1 MEKRFFRLDTD
12 VYVVGRWHLGELASH
27 SGQELEDVWQFSR
40 GRPVVFR
47 EQLFVSVERP
57 GRPLDFDTAGV
68 GQVPVVNAPVA
79 SVFRELASN
88 DVQLFPINVEGQT
101 EPYFLVNVART
112 VRCIDDKA
120 SSEVQIYREE
130 DGRPDRVGQYRS
142 VIGLRIDKSKVGDA
156 RVFRLWGW
164 FPPVI
169 IDGELKAALEE
180 IGGVGGHF
188 DEV

>member
-1 MEKRFFRLDTD
+1 MEKRFFRLTTD
-12 VYVVGRWHLGELASH
+12 VYVAGRWYLGELASD
-27 SGQELEDVWQFSR
+27 SGQELEDVWQFSH
-40 GRPVVFR
+40 GRPVDVR
-47 EQLFVSVERP
+47 ERLFVPVERP

-68 GQVPVVNAPVA
+68 GQAPVVNAPVA

-88 DVQLFPINVEGQT
+88 DVQLFPIKIEGQP

-120 SSEVQIYREE
+120 SLEVQIYREE
-130 DGRPDRVGQYRS
+130 DGRPDRIGEYHS
-142 VIGLRIDKSKVGDA
+142 VIGLRIDKSKAGGA

-164 FPPVI
+164 RPPVI
-169 IDGELKAALEE
+169 IDGAIKDALER
-180 IGGVGGHF
+180 IGMVGGYF